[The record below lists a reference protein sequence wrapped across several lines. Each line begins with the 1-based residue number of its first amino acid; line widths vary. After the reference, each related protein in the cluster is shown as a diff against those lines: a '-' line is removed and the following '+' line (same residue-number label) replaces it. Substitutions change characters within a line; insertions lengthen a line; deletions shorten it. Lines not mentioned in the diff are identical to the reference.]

1 MRVVILRCGDV
12 VVPADL
18 PGTVLSLPAIPG
30 RRDLSP
36 LDAIAAEMLP
46 EDPTPSLDEIA
57 QQPDVAHL
65 ATPAPAPQAPHLP
78 EPLRVIVVGTDA
90 ALAAVLTRMMR
101 GDYLWAEV
109 GFIPVG
115 DSVAAANWGLDSPW
129 RIALAGSARPV
140 PLIRTDLGMAV
151 AGSATIT
158 EWEGGEITGEI
169 IVNDHVLVR
178 HEGREGV
185 LFGGVF
191 GARLVPMLDAPG
203 IAAVR
208 MREPADLEL
217 SFRQRLAHKLSR
229 STPVDPDSLAT
240 GRAVQAGGP
249 SLAVTI
255 DGVRHKR
262 PLERSTFYRHLRDLQ
277 IVRP

>member
-12 VVPADL
+12 DIPVDL
-18 PGTVLSLPAIPG
+18 PGTVINVPDIPG
-30 RRDLSP
+30 RRDLAP
-36 LDAIAAEMLP
+36 LDAIAAELLP
-46 EDPTPSLDEIA
+46 EDPTPSLDDIA
-57 QQPDVAHL
+57 RQPDVAHL
-65 ATPAPAPQAPHLP
+65 AVPAPAPQAPHLP

-109 GFIPVG
+109 ALVPVE
-115 DSVAAANWGLDSPW
+115 DSVAARNWGLDKPW
-129 RIALAGSARPV
+129 RIALSGSARPV
-140 PLIRTDLGMAV
+140 PLIRSDLGLAV
-151 AGSATIT
+151 AGSASIT

-178 HEGREGV
+178 HEGRADV
-185 LFGGVF
+185 LFDGTF

-208 MREPADLEL
+208 MREPADLDL
-217 SFRQRLAHKLSR
+217 SFRQRLAHRLSG

-255 DGVRHKR
+255 DGVRHPR